1 MKKIV
6 RLLALSMLALSMMA
20 SVAMAQVAVLCYH
33 EIDRANDD
41 FAVTSHQLDE
51 QLSWLKNNGWHFVS
65 LDEYLAYTRGQKQLP
80 DKSVMITFDDGYE
93 SFYTKAYPLLQK
105 YQIPGMLAIVTSWT
119 DGEGKPTDV
128 QKLATW
134 DQLREMEKS
143 GLVTVASHT
152 HAMHKQQAIDP
163 QGDRDGVAG
172 NRLYLNK
179 RYETDEEYRSR
190 LNHDFQ
196 ATQRLFREKLGHQ
209 ARVVVWPYGIY
220 STEAIKAAQDNGM
233 EGAFLLDGGINDTG
247 DKARLYAKRMIM
259 TQDITMKRFQK
270 LLTKDHDEWNNKP
283 LRMAQVDIDK
293 LYDKDAQRFQRNIDS
308 TIQQLQANKISL
320 VALQAFSDPDG
331 DGNVDDV
338 YFHNSVI
345 PVKYDI
351 FNHIANRMMQQR
363 LRIVAWM
370 PGLNYQGLGAKDGH
384 NMVQAQGKGKAGW
397 YHRLSPFDTKNIQQ
411 IAQLYKDLGSYTP
424 VMGVL
429 FQDDLYLN
437 DFEDL
442 SAAGKAA
449 YKQRTGREL
458 DKLNHKDKKQMNEW
472 TRMKTEQL
480 TKVSLTLADAFKQSR
495 PNAVIMRDI
504 YAEPVLDP
512 ESEEWFAQ
520 NYQDYLKNYNYTVV
534 MAYPYMDGEKDPM
547 GYLSNVA
554 AAVKAA
560 GGTSKTIVKIQTYD
574 WNKERWL
581 SRQVFNQQL
590 QTLKKGG
597 MLHLGYYPNT
607 FYTWDWVRK

>member
-1 MKKIV
+1 MMKKII
-6 RLLALSMLALSMMA
+6 RLLVLSMLVLSMLA

-41 FAVTSHQLDE
+41 FSVTSHELGN
-51 QLSWLKNNGWHFVS
+51 QLSWLKKNGWHFVS
-65 LDEYLAYTRGQKQLP
+65 LDEYLAYTRGQKKLP

-93 SFYTKAYPLLQK
+93 SFYTKVYPLLQK

-134 DQLREMEKS
+134 DQLREMERS
-143 GLVTVASHT
+143 GLVTVVSHT

-163 QGDRDGVAG
+163 QGDRDSVAG
-172 NRLYLNK
+172 NRLYLND

-196 ATQRLFREKLGHQ
+196 ATQRLFQEKLGHP

-220 STEAIKAAQDNGM
+220 SAEAIKAAQDNGM
-233 EGAFLLDGGINDTG
+233 EGSFLLDGGINGTG

-259 TQDITMKRFQK
+259 TQDITIERFQK
-270 LLTKDHDEWNNKP
+270 LLTKDHDEWNDRP

-293 LYDKDAQRFQRNIDS
+293 LYDKDAQRFQYNIDS
-308 TIQQLQANKISL
+308 TIQQLRANGISL
-320 VALQAFSDPDG
+320 VALQAFADPDG

-370 PGLNYQGLGAKDGH
+370 PGLNYQRLGAKDGK
-384 NMVQAQGKGKAGW
+384 NMVQAQGKGKGGW

-411 IAQLYKDLGSYTP
+411 VTQLYKDLGDYTP
-424 VMGVL
+424 VMGVM

-437 DFEDL
+437 DFEDM

-449 YKQRTGREL
+449 YKQQTGRDLEKL
-458 DKLNHKDKKQMNEW
+458 DHKNKKQMNEW
-472 TRMKTEQL
+472 TRMKTKQL
-480 TKVSLTLADAFKQSR
+480 TKVSLTLADAFKQHR
-495 PNAVIMRDI
+495 PNAVILRDI
-504 YAEPVLDP
+504 YAEPVLNP

-520 NYQDYLKNYNYTVV
+520 NYQDYLQNYDYTVV

-574 WNKERWL
+574 WKKERWL
-581 SRQVFNQQL
+581 GRRGFNQQL
-590 QTLKKGG
+590 QTLKKDGIQ
-597 MLHLGYYPNT
+597 HLGYYPNT
-607 FYTWDWVRK
+607 FYAWVGK